1 MLNTKPRQLGREGYI
16 PSAGWGICG
25 WLLASQ
31 HFLRRLARRQTIFY
45 TGVTNLREELF
56 DHFTVDIGE
65 AKLAAHKTI
74 SEAGVIES

>member
-1 MLNTKPRQLGREGYI
+1 M
-16 PSAGWGICG
+16 
-25 WLLASQ
+25 ASCFAIFSQ
-31 HFLRRLARRQTIFY
+31 KVGQKANFFY

-56 DHFTVDIGE
+56 DHLYVDIGE